1 MKSLIL
7 LLACLLPLGAAAQT
21 HAVSGTVT
29 VEESGEPLAHCSIH
43 VKHTDRHTKT
53 DKIGRYR
60 IQAAATGTLCF
71 VMLGYDTV
79 EEGVGNR
86 TRIDI
91 ALHPMFEVFEEEEES
106 VAPAY
111 LTRMTG
117 IVTTERPARLSGEE
131 YAHREENRFHAALHE
146 PLSTFA
152 LEADGASYANCR
164 RILASGRAPETD
176 AVRIEEFLNYFD
188 YDYPAPEGE
197 APLSLQ
203 VEAGPCPWAAAHR
216 LVRIGLKAR
225 EVAGAEL
232 PPAYFVY
239 LIDVSGSMYRTLP
252 LVKASM
258 KMLTDNL
265 RAEDRVSIVTYA
277 DGVQV
282 RAQNIPGNERRR
294 IKDLIDELEA
304 GGSTAG
310 GAGLEKAYG
319 IARKY
324 RIAEGNNRIILCSDG
339 DFNVGPSSDR
349 EMQALIE
356 RQRKLSGA
364 QLSVIGFGMGN
375 YKDSKMQL
383 MAEHGDGNYAYVDD
397 LREAAK
403 VLFGEF
409 GATAWAAARDVKMQ
423 VEFNPAQVA
432 SYRLIG
438 YESRLLEA
446 EDFND
451 DRRDG
456 GEIGAG
462 HCVTAL
468 YELIPAGAGE
478 HPAGSVDALRYQ
490 GRQGTPVVTIPSAEA
505 LAVKVRYKLPGE
517 ERSRLIQ
524 EELIDSGTEE
534 LTGDF
539 AFAAALA
546 MYGQLLRLS
555 DFRGTASWD
564 AVIRLAQSGLANDP
578 EGYRR
583 EFIDLVRVAKAV
595 CGDAYCMQ
603 PGESRIAAGE

>member
-7 LLACLLPLGAAAQT
+7 LLACLLPLGATAQT

-29 VEESGEPLAHCSIH
+29 TEESGEPLAHCSIR

-53 DKIGRYR
+53 DKKGRYT
-60 IQAAATGTLCF
+60 IQAAATDTLRF
-71 VMLGYDTV
+71 AMLGYDTV
-79 EEGVGNR
+79 EEAVGDR
-86 TRIDI
+86 TRINV
-91 ALHPMFEVFEEEEES
+91 ALHPIFEVFEEEEKP
-106 VAPAY
+106 VASAY
-111 LTRMTG
+111 LTRMAG
-117 IVTTERPARLSGEE
+117 IVTTERPVKLSGEE
-131 YAHREENRFHAALHE
+131 YAGYEENRFRSALHE

-176 AVRIEEFLNYFD
+176 AVRIEEFLNYFG

-197 APLSLQ
+197 APLSLL
-203 VEAGPCPWAAAHR
+203 VEAGPCPWDAAHR

-225 EVAGAEL
+225 EVVGAEL
-232 PPAYFVY
+232 PPSHFVY

-277 DGVQV
+277 DGAQV

-310 GAGLEKAYG
+310 GAGLEKAYE

-324 RIAEGNNRIILCSDG
+324 RIAKGNNRVILCSDG
-339 DFNVGPSSDR
+339 DFNVGPSSDK
-349 EMQALIE
+349 EMKALIE
-356 RQRKLSGA
+356 RQRKLSAA

-409 GATAWAAARDVKMQ
+409 GATAWAAARDAKMQ
-423 VEFNPAQVA
+423 VEFNPATVA

-438 YESRLLEA
+438 YESRLLETK
-446 EDFND
+446 DFND
-451 DRRDG
+451 DRKDG

-468 YELIPAGAGE
+468 YELIPVGAEE

-517 ERSRLIQ
+517 ERSRMIQ
-524 EELIDSGTEE
+524 AELIDSGTEE

-539 AFAAALA
+539 AFAAAVA
-546 MYGQLLRLS
+546 MYGELLRLS
-555 DFRGTASWD
+555 DFRGTATWD
-564 AVIRLAQSGLANDP
+564 EVIRLAQPGLANDP

-583 EFIDLVRVAKAV
+583 EFIDLVRVAQAV
-595 CGDAYCMQ
+595 CGDDYCLQ
-603 PGESRIAAGE
+603 PGESKAAGE